1 MAKTFY
7 VRTHAM
13 TYYDNLIRVDEEEM
27 QEYKNERPDL
37 TEEEI
42 IEEMFADGNCEV
54 LDVVPTDW
62 DNEIVDEV
70 RKCNSTEDE
79 ENV

>member
-42 IEEMFADGNCEV
+42 VKEMFADENYE
-54 LDVVPTDW
+54 LIDVVQTDW
-62 DNEIVDEV
+62 DNETVDEV
-70 RKCNSTEDE
+70 QKCNDTEDE